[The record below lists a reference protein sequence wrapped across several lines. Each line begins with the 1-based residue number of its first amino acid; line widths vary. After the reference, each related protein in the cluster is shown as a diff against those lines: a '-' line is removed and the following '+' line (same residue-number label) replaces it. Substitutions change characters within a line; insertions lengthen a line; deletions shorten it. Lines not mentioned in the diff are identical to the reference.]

1 MPSNL
6 RSIRIPTLA
15 VLALVALTLAAVNSA
30 GASASVTRA
39 AKTCSPPT
47 KDGLAYLPDS
57 SGYFTS
63 AIKLTKVSCAYG
75 RKFVVAYWRCRTKSG
90 KNPAGKCTS
99 KVQGFSCKEKAGPR
113 TDVELNATVTCR
125 RGGTQRIVHSYQQNL
140 DE

>member
-6 RSIRIPTLA
+6 RFIRIPTLA
-15 VLALVALTLAAVNSA
+15 VLALVALTLAAVTT
-30 GASASVTRA
+30 ASAKPVARA
-39 AKTCSPPT
+39 TKTCSPPI
-47 KDGLAYLPDS
+47 KNGLAYLPDS

-63 AIKLTKVSCAYG
+63 AIKLRKVSCAYA
-75 RKFVVAYWRCRTKSG
+75 RKFVVSYWRCRTKSG
-90 KNPAGKCTS
+90 KHPAGRCTT
-99 KVQGFSCKEKAGPR
+99 KVKGFSCKEKAGPR

>member
-6 RSIRIPTLA
+6 RFIRIPTLVA
-15 VLALVALTLAAVNSA
+15 LALVALTLAAVTTA
-30 GASASVTRA
+30 GASGSVTRT
-39 AKTCSPPT
+39 AKTCSPPV
-47 KDGLAYLPDS
+47 KNGLAYLPDS

-75 RKFVVAYWRCRTKSG
+75 RKFVVAYWRCRTSSG
-90 KNPAGKCTS
+90 KHPAGRCTT

-113 TDVELNATVTCR
+113 TDVEINATVTCR